1 MAVANSTPRPRVVLA
16 GGGSAGHV
24 NPLLATAAHLEADL
38 TVLGTAEG
46 LEAHLVPAAG
56 HDLVTLP
63 KVPFPR
69 RPGMAMLRFPGRW
82 RAATRAARRALES
95 PRRADAVVGFGGYV
109 STPAYLAARKLGI
122 PVVIHEQNAR
132 PGLANRLGARFA
144 DVVALTF
151 ASTPL
156 AGKHRTETVG
166 LPLRPEIAELARARN
181 EDPAAARRRGAEALG
196 LDPDRLTVLVTGGS
210 LGAQRLNEV
219 VPAAASEIVATGAQ
233 VLHLTGKGKMLPGPP
248 TNGYY
253 LREYLVDMHH
263 ALACADFVVARS
275 GAGMVAELSALG
287 IPAIYVPFPIGNG
300 EQRLNALD
308 VVTAGG
314 GILVEDKNFTP
325 SWLLTHLLPLL
336 SDGQARAEMARRA
349 GRAGVVDAAE
359 VLARIVMEVA
369 S

>member
-1 MAVANSTPRPRVVLA
+1 MRPRIVLA

-24 NPLLATAAHLEADL
+24 NPLLATAAHLDADI

-46 LEAHLVPAAG
+46 LEATLVPEAG
-56 HDLVTLP
+56 YELQTVP

-69 RPGMAMLRFPGRW
+69 RPGKAMLAFPRRW
-82 RAATRAARRALES
+82 REATREARRVITE
-95 PRRADAVVGFGGYV
+95 PRRADVVVGFGGYV

-122 PVVIHEQNAR
+122 PVVLHEQNAR

-151 ASTPL
+151 PSTPL
-156 AGKHRTETVG
+156 AGRNRTEVVG
-166 LPLRPEIAELARARN
+166 LPLRPEIADLARARA
-181 EDPAAARRRGAEALG
+181 DDAASARIDGARALG
-196 LDPDRLTVLVTGGS
+196 LDPERLTVLVTGGS
-210 LGAQRLNEV
+210 LGAQKLNEV
-219 VPAAASEIVATGAQ
+219 VPQAATRILATGAQ
-233 VLHLTGKGKMLPGPP
+233 VLHLTGTGKMLKDDLGAD
-248 TNGYY
+248 YH
-253 LREYLVDMHH
+253 LREYLSDMHH
-263 ALACADFVVARS
+263 ALACADFVIGRA

-325 SWLLTHLLPLL
+325 SWLLAHLLPLL
-336 SDGQARAEMARRA
+336 TDHAAREEMAQRA

-359 VLARIVMEVA
+359 RLAHIIMEDCT
-369 S
+369 